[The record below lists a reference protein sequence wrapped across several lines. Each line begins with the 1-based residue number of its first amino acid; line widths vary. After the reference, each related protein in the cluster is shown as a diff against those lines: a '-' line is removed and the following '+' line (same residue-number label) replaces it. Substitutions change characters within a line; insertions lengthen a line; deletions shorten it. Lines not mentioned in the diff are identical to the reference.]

1 MGEENFILVSL
12 DDSKSKEISEIL
24 GSKTCKKI
32 MNYFSE
38 NKEASEQDLSTTLKL
53 PINTIEY
60 NLKKLISSGF
70 IQKRKNFFWSKKGK
84 KIAMYE
90 LSNKSIVI
98 SHKKP
103 NLEKIK
109 SIIPAFLLTAAG
121 TLAIKA
127 YETISTA
134 RNSAQGSSAA
144 KIMSDVS
151 EEMVAASPTW
161 ITQQPTPVWAWFL
174 AGALLAI
181 FIISIINWRK
191 L

>member
-1 MGEENFILVSL
+1 MSEENFILVSL

-32 MNYFSE
+32 INYLSE
-38 NKEASEQDLSTTLKL
+38 NKEASEKDLSEKLNL

-84 KIAMYE
+84 KIVMYE

-103 NLEKIK
+103 NLEKLK
-109 SIIPAFLLTAAG
+109 SIIPAFILTATA
-121 TLAIKA
+121 TFAVWA
-127 YETISTA
+127 YETINNT
-134 RNSAQGSSAA
+134 RNSIQDNSAGGLMY
-144 KIMSDVS
+144 K
-151 EEMVAASPTW
+151 ASAEITESIPTW
-161 ITQQPTPVWAWFL
+161 ITPQPTPIWAWFL
-174 AGALLAI
+174 AGALLSI